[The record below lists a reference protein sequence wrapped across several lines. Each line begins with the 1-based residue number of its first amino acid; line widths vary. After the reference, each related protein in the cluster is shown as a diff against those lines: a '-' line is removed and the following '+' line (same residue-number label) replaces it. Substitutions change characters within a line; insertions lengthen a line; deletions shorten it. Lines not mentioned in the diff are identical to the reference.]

1 MSLRGWSIA
10 WEGEPR
16 QRGKRDVVRA
26 SDACFEH
33 SAAPHGNVRLPRRVV
48 DGNRFRQP
56 AYAANFD
63 VDDPASAQFN
73 CRLGITAVANRFI
86 QANAGLDLL
95 LQPPLALKVVPPERL
110 LRHQQV

>member
-63 VDDPASAQFN
+63 VDDPASAQFDR
-73 CRLGITAVANRFI
+73 RLRITTVADGFI
-86 QANAGLDLL
+86 QTNGGLDLL
-95 LQPPLALKVVPPERL
+95 LQRGVVVKVVPPERL
-110 LRHQQV
+110 LDHQQD